1 MFLSQERE
9 GRKSERTRLHGWAG
23 RRRGGQSNGKGKGKE
38 EVKRSNGTA
47 TGNGQNPDALVE
59 G

>member
-1 MFLSQERE
+1 MGGKEEGVDNRMGKGRE
-9 GRKSERTRLHGWAG
+9 GE
-23 RRRGGQSNGKGKGKE
+23 E
-38 EVKRSNGTA
+38 EVKRSDGTA